1 MRKEWLAFSYVC
13 QVCLN
18 SRHSNYALIAPL
30 AKSPKIWPSR
40 STPCLHNAID
50 LLMRH
55 HPTALSYSNEYYCD
69 YWCPPWIQN
78 NMNPLPF
85 PLLKQEAAER
95 PHVAQ
100 NALLQIIGSFP
111 PSSLVACTDGSL
123 TTNGSCSCAVFIKDY
138 TGIAKKT
145 RSWIKHQLSWARRD
159 TTSARIFP
167 QSSQPTWR
175 VVICSDSLSTV
186 KAIWGFQRP
195 FSHPSIPTIKRL
207 ANVIIMSGSKVSII
221 WIHSHVGI
229 EGNEMADQL
238 ANSVHGAAS
247 CLPSTLR
254 TANKLSRTLK
264 LVWLKQL
271 QDQLQLPNSPQSLSR
286 AFRPCFFP
294 SPQEGLNRSTSPSQ
308 RSQPPEKPHLPFQ
321 DFPGRHRW
329 FFQR

>member
-167 QSSQPTWR
+167 QSSQPTCR
-175 VVICSDSLSTV
+175 VCHLLRFPINRESYLGLPTTFLS
-186 KAIWGFQRP
+186 
-195 FSHPSIPTIKRL
+195 
-207 ANVIIMSGSKVSII
+207 
-221 WIHSHVGI
+221 
-229 EGNEMADQL
+229 
-238 ANSVHGAAS
+238 SVHPHYQAS
-247 CLPSTLR
+247 CKR
-254 TANKLSRTLK
+254 HHHVR
-264 LVWLKQL
+264 Q
-271 QDQLQLPNSPQSLSR
+271 QSLDHLD
-286 AFRPCFFP
+286 
-294 SPQEGLNRSTSPSQ
+294 PQPRRNR
-308 RSQPPEKPHLPFQ
+308 R
-321 DFPGRHRW
+321 
-329 FFQR
+329 